1 MTQKMRKEKDLL
13 GEVLIPE
20 NVYWGI
26 NTQRTL
32 EHFKISG
39 KTFPREFLFA
49 LATVKKAC
57 LQANEKLQLNPSQK
71 QKQSTKF

>member
-13 GEVLIPE
+13 GEMLIPE

-32 EHFKISG
+32 ELFKISG
-39 KTFPREFLFA
+39 KTFP
-49 LATVKKAC
+49 
-57 LQANEKLQLNPSQK
+57 
-71 QKQSTKF
+71 